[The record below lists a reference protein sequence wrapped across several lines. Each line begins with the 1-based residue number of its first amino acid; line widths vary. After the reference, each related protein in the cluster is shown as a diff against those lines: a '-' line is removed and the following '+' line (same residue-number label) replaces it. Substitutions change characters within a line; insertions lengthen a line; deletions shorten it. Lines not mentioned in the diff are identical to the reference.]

1 MADDGS
7 AAIVGV
13 GVCADE
19 EFRRN
24 RKHCKTERRS
34 RALNTSVSKGIT
46 TIFTLTSSSSKN
58 VLSGIL

>member
-7 AAIVGV
+7 ATIVDV

-19 EFRRN
+19 ELRRN

-34 RALNTSVSKGIT
+34 RALNTSVSKDIT